1 MFVIQTEKSKTITWP
16 VSVEIATDGGKIR
29 KFEFTGTF
37 LLLGDDEK
45 EAIVEEL
52 KTDQLGSADT
62 DEGAN
67 AWKEAAIDGIL
78 RVMTDWK
85 GVVDESKTPIA
96 FNRDNL
102 RAAARSA
109 QGVSIIRAI
118 NTAVSE
124 ISIGARTKN

>member
-1 MFVIQTEKSKTITWP
+1 MFVIQSEKSKTITWP
-16 VSVEIATDGGKIR
+16 VTVETAVDGGKIK

-85 GVVDESKTPIA
+85 GVVDENKTPIA

-124 ISIGARTKN
+124 ISMGARTKN